1 MYTYDVGS
9 LKESQHFQQN
19 NNIFLTFRGIF
30 FVMILFCSSFLS
42 PYLGCNYQYII
53 QLNPNIRYLIL
64 FFIIY
69 FSINIVDT
77 ESKLIENPI
86 YDIIRSLCILFGF
99 ILLNNINTSYIVIIL
114 MFFAGLV
121 LTSKYYSYYKQPSLQ
136 VEKSQ
141 KPMLDILYVL
151 QIALV
156 IFIITLICIS
166 FFTIDKNDKQMSFHL
181 HKCNIHKS

>member
-99 ILLNNINTSYIVIIL
+99 ILLNNMHINYIIIVL
-114 MFFAGLV
+114 LFFAGLV
-121 LTSKYYSYYKQPSLQ
+121 LTSKYYSYFKQPSLQ
-136 VEKSQ
+136 VEKNQ
-141 KPMLDILYVL
+141 KPILDILYVI

-156 IFIITLICIS
+156 IFILTLIGIS
-166 FFTIDKNDKQMSFHL
+166 FITYDNKQTSL
-181 HKCNIHKS
+181 RLNKCNIQKS

>member
-99 ILLNNINTSYIVIIL
+99 ILLNNMHTNYIIIVL
-114 MFFAGLV
+114 LFFAGLV
-121 LTSKYYSYYKQPSLQ
+121 LTSKYYSYFKQPSLQ
-136 VEKSQ
+136 VEKNQ
-141 KPMLDILYVL
+141 KPILDILYVI

-156 IFIITLICIS
+156 IFILTLIGIS
-166 FFTIDKNDKQMSFHL
+166 FIIYDNKQTSL
-181 HKCNIHKS
+181 RLNKCNIQKS

>member
-99 ILLNNINTSYIVIIL
+99 ILLNNMHTNYIIIVL
-114 MFFAGLV
+114 LFFAGLV
-121 LTSKYYSYYKQPSLQ
+121 LTSKYYSYFKQPSLQ
-136 VEKSQ
+136 VEKNQ
-141 KPMLDILYVL
+141 KPILDILYVI

-156 IFIITLICIS
+156 IFILTLIGIS
-166 FFTIDKNDKQMSFHL
+166 FIIYDNKQTSL
-181 HKCNIHKS
+181 RLNKCNIQKT

>member
-53 QLNPNIRYLIL
+53 QLNPNIGYLIL

-77 ESKLIENPI
+77 QSKLIENPI

-99 ILLNNINTSYIVIIL
+99 ILLNNMHTNYIIIVL
-114 MFFAGLV
+114 LFFAGLV
-121 LTSKYYSYYKQPSLQ
+121 LTSKYYSYFKQPSLQ
-136 VEKSQ
+136 VEKNQ
-141 KPMLDILYVL
+141 KPILDILYVI

-156 IFIITLICIS
+156 IFILTLIGIS
-166 FFTIDKNDKQMSFHL
+166 FIIYDNKQTSL
-181 HKCNIHKS
+181 RLNKCNIQKS

>member
-77 ESKLIENPI
+77 QSKLIENPI

-99 ILLNNINTSYIVIIL
+99 ILLNNMHTNYIIIVL
-114 MFFAGLV
+114 LFFAGLV
-121 LTSKYYSYYKQPSLQ
+121 LTSKYYSYFKQPSLQ
-136 VEKSQ
+136 VEKNQ
-141 KPMLDILYVL
+141 KPILDILYVI

-156 IFIITLICIS
+156 IFILTLIGIS
-166 FFTIDKNDKQMSFHL
+166 FIIYDNKQTSL
-181 HKCNIHKS
+181 RLNKCNIQKS

>member
-77 ESKLIENPI
+77 QSKLIENPI

-99 ILLNNINTSYIVIIL
+99 ILLNNMHTNYIIIVL
-114 MFFAGLV
+114 LFFAGLV
-121 LTSKYYSYYKQPSLQ
+121 LTSKYYSYFKQPSLQ
-136 VEKSQ
+136 VEKNQ
-141 KPMLDILYVL
+141 KPILDILYVI

-156 IFIITLICIS
+156 IFILTLIGIS
-166 FFTIDKNDKQMSFHL
+166 FIIYDNKQTSL
-181 HKCNIHKS
+181 RLNKCNIQK